1 MGSEMCIRDRSCR
14 FCEALDRLPREEY
27 LMDAGVEQ
35 TGDVSGHVRRNPDRQ
50 ILRNYSEIIQQNI
63 PILSV
68 I

>member
-1 MGSEMCIRDRSCR
+1 
-14 FCEALDRLPREEY
+14 
-27 LMDAGVEQ
+27 MDAGVEQ
-35 TGDVSGHVRRNPDRQ
+35 TGDVTGHVRRNPDRQ